1 MENLPTIAEYSSLRG
16 CSTTATY
23 KRLETT
29 LKPYVVVKNGMKYIK
44 KEVLEDEGIQPFEP
58 TLSTV
63 ANRSKPLPTVKNSE
77 KDGVGTGE
85 ETTSEP
91 KEPSKLDV
99 MATVVKVL
107 ETQTASKDQ
116 EIDRL
121 HKEIEE
127 LREQLRT
134 ANTARDE
141 AERHNREQAN
151 KLAILLEQ
159 SQELQRN
166 NQVLIANQQ
175 KAVEAPKSEPEEA
188 MEDSQ
193 EAPADDKDA
202 EIAELK
208 AQVKRLEEATKPK
221 GFLARLLGW

>member
-1 MENLPTIAEYSSLRG
+1 MENLLTIAEYSSLRG

-121 HKEIEE
+121 HKE
-127 LREQLRT
+127 RT

-175 KAVEAPKSEPEEA
+175 KAL
-188 MEDSQ
+188 
-193 EAPADDKDA
+193 EAPAEDPKEQELLREKDA
-202 EIAELK
+202 EIEELK
-208 AQVKRLEEATKPK
+208 AKVKIAEEAQAKQK
-221 GFLARLLGW
+221 SGLLSRFFRRG